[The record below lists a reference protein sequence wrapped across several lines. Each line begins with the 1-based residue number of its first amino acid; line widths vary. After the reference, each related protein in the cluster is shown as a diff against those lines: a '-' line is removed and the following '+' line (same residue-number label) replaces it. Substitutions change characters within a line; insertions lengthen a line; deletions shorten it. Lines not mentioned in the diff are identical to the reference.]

1 VKKKKKITDLFSVPE
16 LTRSFNKDL
25 LFESPKKNQVIFEK
39 TSSFSSQK
47 LDEAQQTEI
56 NGEVEEELRKRF
68 EELRNETLKM

>member
-1 VKKKKKITDLFSVPE
+1 MKNKKKITDLFSVPE

-56 NGEVEEELRKRF
+56 NGELKKNF
-68 EELRNETLKM
+68 EKDSKNFETKP

>member
-1 VKKKKKITDLFSVPE
+1 MKKKKRITDLFSVPE

-25 LFESPKKNQVIFEK
+25 LFESPKNQVIFEK

-56 NGEVEEELRKRF
+56 NGELKKNF
-68 EELRNETLKM
+68 EKDSKDFETKP